1 MKHIKLI
8 FLFLLTYNLALFAS
22 ELDDIKKLYKDKDYR
37 STCIKAGDVYNL
49 YSDNEDFLSIYAHSC
64 LESDMINR
72 LVLPIIK
79 LYQTPESRENAV
91 YFATILYQKK
101 LLYHALVD
109 DVDISYINLPKT
121 KYILSIIF
129 HRFVNGDYN
138 YKDGAYWFIDQE
150 DNTISYKLTLEE
162 HQKAKKIF
170 IRTYK
175 DGQIIKVRT
184 YW

>member
-1 MKHIKLI
+1 MKII
-8 FLFLLTYNLALFAS
+8 FSIICFLFLSSNIFANAFQ
-22 ELDDIKKLYKDKDYR
+22 EVKQEYTNKNYR
-37 STCIKAGDVYNL
+37 VACLKAGDL
-49 YSDNEDFLSIYAHSC
+49 YSKYSNNEDFLSIYAHSC

-79 LYQTPESRENAV
+79 LYKSEESRENAA

-101 LLYHALVD
+101 LLYHALID
-109 DVDISYINLPKT
+109 DIDISYINLPQT
-121 KYILSIIF
+121 EYILSKIF

-138 YKDGAYWFIDQE
+138 YENKSYWFVDEE
-150 DNTISYKLTLEE
+150 DNSISYKLSAEE

-175 DGQIIKVRT
+175 DNKIIKVRT